1 MLFSLTLSSCRYQLV
16 NLAGR
21 PIELFWIDPNGRD
34 LVPQSKKPQRNNTDI
49 NIHSY
54 NTHSFSVRLW
64 KHIKDSEANFT
75 KGPEEEVIRVFFDE
89 ERQKLRL
96 EQATKATD
104 SADMIMKAGDKCQ
117 LETDDKLFQECIA
130 RMMVQETTKI
140 AEMQAVMMDYRDS
153 SAQVM
158 RNYTCADPK
167 LKTTDVLRS
176 YEYNHIENVFKVD
189 VLLDQD
195 AAKIWTVD
203 NFISEEECD
212 ILENHA
218 RPNLMQATVSGIG
231 GKSEVSSSR
240 KAQQAAYDFPSD
252 IRSDQLWSV
261 LPFISLHYCS
271 VMLILNVCRPLYDR
285 VVSLVNHHA
294 KFNLLPEGQEGL
306 TVIQYNP
313 GDQYL

>member
-1 MLFSLTLSSCRYQLV
+1 MFLLTLSSPHQLV

-21 PIELFWIDPNGRD
+21 PVELFWIDPKGHE
-34 LVPQSKKPQRNNTDI
+34 LIPQSKKPQRNNTDI

-64 KHIKDSEANFT
+64 KHIQGSDANFT

-89 ERQKLRL
+89 ELQKIRL

-104 SADMIMKAGDKCQ
+104 SADMILKAGDKCQ
-117 LETDDKLFQECIA
+117 LEADDKLFQDCIA
-130 RMMVQETTKI
+130 NIIAQEATKI
-140 AEMQAVMMDYRDS
+140 AQMQATMMDYRDS

-158 RNYTCADPK
+158 RNYTCRDEK
-167 LKTTDVLRS
+167 LNSTEPLRT
-176 YEYNHIENVFKVD
+176 YEYYHIENMFNVS
-189 VLLDQD
+189 VLLDQE

-231 GKSEVSSSR
+231 GKSEVSPNR
-240 KAQQAAYDFPSD
+240 KAQQASYDFPGD
-252 IRSDQLWSV
+252 IRSDQLWSA
-261 LPFISLHYCS
+261 FF
-271 VMLILNVCRPLYDR
+271 YD
-285 VVSLVNHHA
+285 
-294 KFNLLPEGQEGL
+294 NLF
-306 TVIQYNP
+306 TII
-313 GDQYL
+313 